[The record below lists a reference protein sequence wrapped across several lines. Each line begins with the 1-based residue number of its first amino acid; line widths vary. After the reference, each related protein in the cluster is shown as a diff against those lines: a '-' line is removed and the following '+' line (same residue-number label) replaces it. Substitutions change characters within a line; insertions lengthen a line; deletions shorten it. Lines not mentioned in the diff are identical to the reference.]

1 MIIFTDESLNV
12 ISFPIEDFTSM
23 TWEESWTEP
32 GAWSISLH
40 PQEFDALKDAAYIY
54 YDVCGWGVVESIEY
68 TKDSFKLSGRELS
81 AILDNYV
88 ITVERPFSARLEYIA
103 RTLVSE
109 NSNIGLGTNNMFA
122 AVGNGTAERGS
133 LLTALYNILT
143 PRGMSFKVSV
153 DTGITQ
159 RTVRSVA
166 HRGKSS
172 TAPENTIPAFEQAAT
187 DKFGFIETDI
197 AFTSDGVAVCL
208 HDSTV
213 NRTSN
218 GTGAISSMTLT
229 QAKALD
235 FGSWKDS
242 SFAGTKIPTWAE
254 CVTSCKSLGLGIY
267 CELKTSRG
275 LTEARTRALIDE
287 VETQSMM
294 GQLTWIST
302 SLEYLRWVRNYRPTA
317 RLGYL
322 VDNTTQ
328 TNINS
333 IKALRNGR
341 NEVFILSSS
350 WTNSEADLAEE
361 NGMAMEVCVID
372 DANTIKALSPYITG
386 VLSNSLNAD
395 NVVKSNGSKGFVF
408 EVLSGVNKTSMQ
420 SYNKIAPVKR
430 QSSEEYVV
438 LGQTEA
444 ASARQGTRL
453 RKGSYIFR
461 LHSAVPIRLGNRK
474 ASTGTSA
481 FMTNTYSTDLY
492 INFDVEIEDAYAFW
506 VYRPSAD
513 GGVTVADI
521 EWFELVQR
529 DNAWAI
535 LTESKGNI
543 YDAKYTKNIR
553 DYKNYVVINVGDDE
567 NPQIL
572 EYDFRDVL

>member
-1 MIIFTDESLNV
+1 MIVFTDESLNV

-40 PQEFDALKDAAYIY
+40 PKEFDALKDAAYIY

-88 ITVERPFSARLEYIA
+88 ITVERPYSARLEYIA

-133 LLTALYNILT
+133 LLTALYNMLT

-153 DTGITQ
+153 D
-159 RTVRSVA
+159 
-166 HRGKSS
+166 
-172 TAPENTIPAFEQAAT
+172 
-187 DKFGFIETDI
+187 
-197 AFTSDGVAVCL
+197 
-208 HDSTV
+208 
-213 NRTSN
+213 
-218 GTGAISSMTLT
+218 
-229 QAKALD
+229 
-235 FGSWKDS
+235 
-242 SFAGTKIPTWAE
+242 
-254 CVTSCKSLGLGIY
+254 
-267 CELKTSRG
+267 
-275 LTEARTRALIDE
+275 
-287 VETQSMM
+287 
-294 GQLTWIST
+294 
-302 SLEYLRWVRNYRPTA
+302 
-317 RLGYL
+317 
-322 VDNTTQ
+322 VDNH
-328 TNINS
+328 
-333 IKALRNGR
+333 AFL
-341 NEVFILSSS
+341 
-350 WTNSEADLAEE
+350 
-361 NGMAMEVCVID
+361 
-372 DANTIKALSPYITG
+372 
-386 VLSNSLNAD
+386 
-395 NVVKSNGSKGFVF
+395 F

-430 QSSEEYVV
+430 QSTDEYVV
-438 LGQTEA
+438 MGQTEA

-453 RKGSYIFR
+453 RKGSYVFR
-461 LHSAVPIRLGNRK
+461 LHCAVPVRLGSRK
-474 ASTGTSA
+474 ASTGTSS
-481 FMTNTYSTDLY
+481 FMTNTYATDLY
-492 INFDVEIEDAYAFW
+492 IPFDVEIEDAYAFW
-506 VYRPSAD
+506 IYRPTAD
-513 GGVTVADI
+513 GGVTVDNL